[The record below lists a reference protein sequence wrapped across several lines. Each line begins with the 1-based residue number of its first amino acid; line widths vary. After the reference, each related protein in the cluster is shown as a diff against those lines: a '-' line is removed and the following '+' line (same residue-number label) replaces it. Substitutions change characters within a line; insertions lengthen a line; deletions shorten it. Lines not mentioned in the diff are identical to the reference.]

1 MNTKPG
7 NLFKKM
13 HRWPGLVLAFILGY
27 YAVTGIIMNHR
38 ELVSGTDIS
47 RNALPEQYSYRNWNN
62 GAIKGSLQIGQDSI
76 LIYGNIGIWLTDS
89 SFQHFAPWNSGF
101 PEGSD
106 NRKIF
111 DVHQDPN
118 RELYAAT
125 LFGLYAWNQ
134 ADKSWKRFGIS
145 GGHERFVGIES
156 IADTLYAL
164 SRSHLYKG
172 RAEGVQT
179 RFSILELPATDG
191 YENKI
196 SLFAT
201 IWQTHS
207 GEVFGLPGKIF
218 VDILGLITLFL
229 CITGT
234 IYFFFP
240 GWIRR
245 RNRKSGSPGMLPA
258 INRWSLKWHNKI
270 GAWTFVL
277 LIILYFTGML
287 LRPPLIIAIARAELS
302 PLKYTHLDQ
311 PNPWHDKLRDI
322 LYDPNENTLLLSTSE
337 GMYDTKPY
345 PLSPRQMPHQPPV
358 SVMGITTF
366 QPLEDG
372 SYLIGSFS
380 GLFRW
385 HPDSL
390 EVRDYFSGKIYR
402 EPAGGRPVGEYK
414 ITGAITHPGGGMYVA
429 DYEQGI
435 LPSPEAV
442 STMPFPQMPSEV
454 LNESGMSLWNVCL
467 EIHSGRFFRS
477 LTGDGY
483 ILLVPLSR
491 LLGITVLISGYLLW
505 RKKYRHKP

>member
-1 MNTKPG
+1 
-7 NLFKKM
+7 
-13 HRWPGLVLAFILGY
+13 
-27 YAVTGIIMNHR
+27 
-38 ELVSGTDIS
+38 
-47 RNALPEQYSYRNWNN
+47 
-62 GAIKGSLQIGQDSI
+62 
-76 LIYGNIGIWLTDS
+76 
-89 SFQHFAPWNSGF
+89 
-101 PEGSD
+101 
-106 NRKIF
+106 
-111 DVHQDPN
+111 
-118 RELYAAT
+118 
-125 LFGLYAWNQ
+125 
-134 ADKSWKRFGIS
+134 
-145 GGHERFVGIES
+145 
-156 IADTLYAL
+156 
-164 SRSHLYKG
+164 
-172 RAEGVQT
+172 
-179 RFSILELPATDG
+179 
-191 YENKI
+191 
-196 SLFAT
+196 
-201 IWQTHS
+201 
-207 GEVFGLPGKIF
+207 
-218 VDILGLITLFL
+218 
-229 CITGT
+229 
-234 IYFFFP
+234 
-240 GWIRR
+240 
-245 RNRKSGSPGMLPA
+245 MLPA

-277 LIILYFTGML
+277 LIILYFTGMF
-287 LRPPLIIAIARAELS
+287 LRPPLLIAIARAELS

-483 ILLVPLSR
+483 ILLVPLSG